1 MLKTWNMIPVVVV
14 VVIVII
20 IIIRNMAMAGK
31 MFKYSIHARN
41 VPNDL
46 HVLI

>member
-1 MLKTWNMIPVVVV
+1 MLKTWNMIPVVV

-20 IIIRNMAMAGK
+20 IIIRNMTMAGK
-31 MFKYSIHARN
+31 MFKCFIHARN